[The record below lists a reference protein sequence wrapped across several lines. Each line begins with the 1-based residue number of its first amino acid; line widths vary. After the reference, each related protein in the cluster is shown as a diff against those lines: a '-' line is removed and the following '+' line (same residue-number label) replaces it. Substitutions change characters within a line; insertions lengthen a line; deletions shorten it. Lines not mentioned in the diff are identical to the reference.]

1 MANICSNCGRTVSA
15 SAGKYLYY
23 QGKMVFACKTCA
35 LTMND
40 EIKCIRVVC
49 STINKKKSKAEYI
62 ISHTD
67 AFAGFLKSIDSVLSK
82 IPDVGSLL
90 FDTPFLTSLVKN
102 YVANKYT
109 EIPYSTVIAVVAA
122 LLYVISPIDMTPD
135 AIPVDGYKDDAMV
148 VAFCV
153 KLFSQDLDK
162 YRVWLHE
169 NSQEACQRD

>member
-1 MANICSNCGRTVSA
+1 MIVLAIV
-15 SAGKYLYY
+15 
-23 QGKMVFACKTCA
+23 
-35 LTMND
+35 
-40 EIKCIRVVC
+40 
-49 STINKKKSKAEYI
+49 TIIA
-62 ISHTD
+62 
-67 AFAGFLKSIDSVLSK
+67 
-82 IPDVGSLL
+82 
-90 FDTPFLTSLVKN
+90 
-102 YVANKYT
+102 
-109 EIPYSTVIAVVAA
+109 VIAT